1 MDIKHLL
8 YFFVIGMGF
17 WIIKA
22 TVHNGSSAGMYDYLL
37 QWFITLQVLDLHN
50 NEIKVLPTDIG
61 NMTCL
66 QVL

>member
-1 MDIKHLL
+1 M
-8 YFFVIGMGF
+8 
-17 WIIKA
+17 IIA
-22 TVHNGSSAGMYDYLL
+22 TVHNGTCTSAGMYDYLL
-37 QWFITLQVLDLHN
+37 QCFITLQVLDLHN